1 MLSLSKHEAM
11 DSHMAKENVT
21 VIGAGLMGHGIAQ
34 IFAAGGHKVAL
45 YDTSADT
52 LNGAPE
58 RIRAIFALLE
68 QDPAG
73 AANVTLEPDFDK
85 AVADAD
91 LVIEAAPE
99 KLPLKQEIFARLE
112 KASKRDCILASN
124 TSALPITKIA
134 EPVET
139 ADRVVGTHF
148 WNPPHL
154 IPLVEVVQAER
165 TSLATVEK
173 TIALLAACGKSPV
186 HVKRDVPG
194 FIGNRLQHAMKREAI
209 AIVASG
215 ICDAETLDIVVKD
228 GFGARLGIL
237 GPMEQSDL
245 IGVNITL
252 DVQRT
257 MCPALDAS
265 PEPSPLL
272 VAMVEKGELGMSTG
286 KGFYEWTPEKAAAVR
301 KRVNDQLVALAR
313 SRARAKGRP
322 TEG

>member
-1 MLSLSKHEAM
+1 MNERIA
-11 DSHMAKENVT
+11 

-45 YDTSADT
+45 FDTNAEI
-52 LNGAPE
+52 LNSAPE

-68 QDPAG
+68 QDPAD
-73 AANVTLEPDFDK
+73 AKNVRLEPDFAK

-99 KLPLKQEIFARLE
+99 KLPLKQELFAKLE
-112 KASKRDCILASN
+112 VASPRAAILASN

-134 EPVET
+134 EKVKT

-165 TSLATVEK
+165 SSLEAVNK
-173 TIALLAACGKSPV
+173 TIAMLAAVGKSPV

-209 AIVASG
+209 AIVAAG

-265 PEPSPLL
+265 PTASPLL
-272 VAMVEKGELGMSTG
+272 EKMVAEGKLGMSTG
-286 KGFYEWTPEKAAAVR
+286 EGFYKWTPEKAAAVR
-301 KRVNDQLVALAR
+301 KRVNENLVAQAK
-313 SRARAKGRP
+313 ARAKARQKTGAQ
-322 TEG
+322 

>member
-1 MLSLSKHEAM
+1 MSSEKIAVL
-11 DSHMAKENVT
+11 
-21 VIGAGLMGHGIAQ
+21 GAGLMGHGIAQ
-34 IFAAGGHKVAL
+34 IFAAGGHQVAL
-45 YDTSADT
+45 YDTNADILNSAPD
-52 LNGAPE
+52 
-58 RIRAIFALLE
+58 RIRAIFTLLE
-68 QDPAG
+68 QDPAD
-73 AANVTLEPDFDK
+73 AKNVRLEPDFAK

-99 KLPLKQEIFARLE
+99 KLPIKQDIFAKLE
-112 KASKRDCILASN
+112 AATKRDCILASN

-134 EPVET
+134 EPVKT
-139 ADRVVGTHF
+139 AERVVGTHF

-165 TSLATVEK
+165 SSVAVVEK
-173 TIALLAACGKSPV
+173 TIAMLAAVGKSPV

-265 PEPSPLL
+265 PVANPLL
-272 VAMVEKGELGMSTG
+272 EKMVAEGKLGMSTG
-286 KGFYEWTPEKAAAVR
+286 EGFYKWTPEAAAQVR
-301 KRVNDQLVALAR
+301 KRVNESLVAQAK
-313 SRARAKGRP
+313 ARAKQR
-322 TEG
+322 TKVK

>member
-1 MLSLSKHEAM
+1 
-11 DSHMAKENVT
+11 MASEKIAVL
-21 VIGAGLMGHGIAQ
+21 GAGLMGHGIAQ

-45 YDTSADT
+45 YDTNADV
-52 LNGAPE
+52 LNVAPE
-58 RIRAIFALLE
+58 RIRAIFTLLE
-68 QDPAG
+68 QDPAD
-73 AANVTLEPDFDK
+73 AKNVRLEPDFAR

-99 KLPLKQEIFARLE
+99 KLPIKRDIFAKLE
-112 KASKRDCILASN
+112 AATKRDCILASN
-124 TSALPITKIA
+124 TSALPITRIA
-134 EPVET
+134 EPVKT

-165 TSLATVEK
+165 SSVAAVEK
-173 TIALLAACGKSPV
+173 TIAMLAAVGKSPV
-186 HVKRDVPG
+186 HVKRDAPG

-265 PEPSPLL
+265 PVANPLL
-272 VAMVEKGELGMSTG
+272 EKMVAEGKLGMSTG
-286 KGFYEWTPEKAAAVR
+286 EGFYKWTPEAAAQVR
-301 KRVNDQLVALAR
+301 KRVNESLVAQAK
-313 SRARAKGRP
+313 ARAKQR
-322 TEG
+322 TKVK

>member
-1 MLSLSKHEAM
+1 MPSEKVAVL
-11 DSHMAKENVT
+11 
-21 VIGAGLMGHGIAQ
+21 GAGLMGHGIAQ

-45 YDTSADT
+45 YD
-52 LNGAPE
+52 LNEQVLASAPE
-58 RIRAIFALLE
+58 RIRAIFTLLE
-68 QDPAG
+68 QDSAD
-73 AANVTLEPDFDK
+73 AANVRLEPDFAK

-99 KLPLKQEIFARLE
+99 KLPIKQDIFARLE
-112 KASKRDCILASN
+112 AAAPRNCTLASN

-134 EPVET
+134 EKVKT

-165 TSLATVEK
+165 SSLAAVEK
-173 TIALLAACGKSPV
+173 TIAMLAAVGKSPV

-209 AIVASG
+209 AIVAAG

-228 GFGARLGIL
+228 GFGGRLGIL

-272 VAMVEKGELGMSTG
+272 VDMVARGDLGMSTG
-286 KGFYEWTPEKAAAVR
+286 KGFYAWTPEKAAAVR
-301 KRVNDQLVALAR
+301 KRVNEQLVAQAKARAR
-313 SRARAKGRP
+313 SRAKVK
-322 TEG
+322 

>member
-1 MLSLSKHEAM
+1 MPAEKIA
-11 DSHMAKENVT
+11 

-34 IFAAGGHKVAL
+34 IFAAGGHQVAL
-45 YDTSADT
+45 YDTNAEVLSA
-52 LNGAPE
+52 APE

-68 QDPAG
+68 QDPAD
-73 AANVTLEPDFDK
+73 AKNVRLEPDFAK

-99 KLPLKQEIFARLE
+99 KLPLKQELFAKLE
-112 KASKRDCILASN
+112 ATAPRSCILASN

-134 EPVET
+134 ENVKT

-165 TSLATVEK
+165 SSIEAVNKTV
-173 TIALLAACGKSPV
+173 AMLAAVGKSPV

-209 AIVASG
+209 AIVAAG
-215 ICDAETLDIVVKD
+215 ICDAETLDVVVKD

-265 PEPSPLL
+265 PTASPLL
-272 VAMVEKGELGMSTG
+272 EKMVAEGKLGMSTG
-286 KGFYEWTPEKAAAVR
+286 EGFYKWTPATAAAVR
-301 KRVNDQLVALAR
+301 KRVNESLVAQAK
-313 SRARAKGRP
+313 ARAKKKAKA
-322 TEG
+322 

>member
-1 MLSLSKHEAM
+1 MPAEKIA
-11 DSHMAKENVT
+11 

-45 YDTSADT
+45 FDTNADILNSAPD
-52 LNGAPE
+52 
-58 RIRAIFALLE
+58 RIRAIFTLLE
-68 QDPAG
+68 QDPAD
-73 AANVTLEPDFDK
+73 AKNVRLEPDFNK

-99 KLPLKQEIFARLE
+99 KLPLKQELFAKLE
-112 KASKRDCILASN
+112 AAAPRGCILASN

-134 EPVET
+134 EKVKT

-165 TSLATVEK
+165 SSVEAVNK
-173 TIALLAACGKSPV
+173 TIAMLAAVGKSPV

-265 PEPSPLL
+265 PAANPLL
-272 VAMVEKGELGMSTG
+272 EKMVAEGKLGMSTG
-286 KGFYEWTPEKAAAVR
+286 EGFYKWTPEKAAAVR
-301 KRVNDQLVALAR
+301 KRVNESLVAQAK
-313 SRARAKGRP
+313 ARAKSR
-322 TEG
+322 TKV

>member
-1 MLSLSKHEAM
+1 MPNERIAVL
-11 DSHMAKENVT
+11 
-21 VIGAGLMGHGIAQ
+21 GAGLMGHGIAQ
-34 IFAAGGHKVAL
+34 IFASGGHRVTL
-45 YDTSADT
+45 HDTNATVLDS
-52 LNGAPE
+52 APE
-58 RIRAIFALLE
+58 RIRAIFTLLE

-73 AANVTLEPDFDK
+73 AENVRIEPDFEK

-91 LVIEAAPE
+91 LVVEAAPE

-112 KASKRDCILASN
+112 RATKRSCILASN
-124 TSALPITKIA
+124 TSALPITKIGEDVA
-134 EPVET
+134 T

-165 TSLATVEK
+165 TAPATVEK

-257 MCPALDAS
+257 MCPALDRS
-265 PEPSPLL
+265 TEPSPLL
-272 VAMVEKGELGMSTG
+272 VQMVEKGELGMSTG
-286 KGFYEWTPEKAAAVR
+286 KGFYEWTPEKAATLR

-313 SRARAKGRP
+313 ARAKARKD
-322 TEG
+322 

>member
-1 MLSLSKHEAM
+1 
-11 DSHMAKENVT
+11 MAQEKIAVL
-21 VIGAGLMGHGIAQ
+21 GAGLMGHGIAQ

-45 YDTSADT
+45 YDTSEAT
-52 LNGAPE
+52 LNSAPE

-68 QDPAG
+68 QDPAD
-73 AANVTLEPDFDK
+73 AANVRLEPDFAK

-99 KLPLKQEIFARLE
+99 KLPIKQEIFARLE
-112 KASKRDCILASN
+112 AAAPRHCILASN

-134 EPVET
+134 EPVKT

-165 TSLATVEK
+165 SSVAVVEK
-173 TIALLAACGKSPV
+173 TIAMLAAVGKSPV

-209 AIVASG
+209 AIVAAG

-265 PEPSPLL
+265 PVASPLL
-272 VAMVEKGELGMSTG
+272 EKMVAEGKLGMSTG
-286 KGFYEWTPEKAAAVR
+286 EGFYKWTPESAAAVR
-301 KRVNDQLVALAR
+301 KRVNESLVAQAK
-313 SRARAKGRP
+313 ARAKTRAKVK
-322 TEG
+322 

>member
-1 MLSLSKHEAM
+1 MPTEKIAVL
-11 DSHMAKENVT
+11 
-21 VIGAGLMGHGIAQ
+21 GAGLMGHGIAQ
-34 IFAAGGHKVAL
+34 IFAAGGHKVTL
-45 YDTSADT
+45 YDLNAEVLNSAPD
-52 LNGAPE
+52 

-68 QDPAG
+68 QDPAD
-73 AANVTLEPDFDK
+73 AKNVRLEPDFAK
-85 AVADAD
+85 AVGDAD

-99 KLPLKQEIFARLE
+99 KLPIKQEIFARLE
-112 KASKRDCILASN
+112 AATKRDCILASN

-134 EPVET
+134 EPVKT

-165 TSLATVEK
+165 SSVAAVEK
-173 TIALLAACGKSPV
+173 TIAVLAAVGKSPV

-209 AIVASG
+209 AIVAGG
-215 ICDAETLDIVVKD
+215 ICDAETLDVVVKD

-265 PEPSPLL
+265 PVASPLL
-272 VAMVEKGELGMSTG
+272 EKMVAEGKLGMSTG
-286 KGFYEWTPEKAAAVR
+286 EGFYKWTAEAAAAVR
-301 KRVNDQLVALAR
+301 KRVNENLVAQAK
-313 SRARAKGRP
+313 ARAKKRTGP
-322 TEG
+322 H

>member
-1 MLSLSKHEAM
+1 
-11 DSHMAKENVT
+11 MANERIAVL
-21 VIGAGLMGHGIAQ
+21 GAGLMGHGIAQ
-34 IFAAGGHKVAL
+34 IFAAGGHQVAL
-45 YDTSADT
+45 YDLSEAV
-52 LNGAPE
+52 LNSAPE
-58 RIRAIFALLE
+58 RIRAIFTLLE
-68 QDPAG
+68 QDPAD
-73 AANVTLEPDFDK
+73 AKNVRLELDFAK

-99 KLPLKQEIFARLE
+99 KLPIKQDIFARLE
-112 KASKRDCILASN
+112 AATKRDAILASN

-134 EPVET
+134 EKVET

-165 TSLATVEK
+165 TSLATVRK
-173 TIALLAACGKSPV
+173 TMAMLAAVGKSPV

-209 AIVASG
+209 AIVAAG
-215 ICDAETLDIVVKD
+215 ICDAETLDTVVKD
-228 GFGARLGIL
+228 GFGGRLGIL

-257 MCPALDAS
+257 MCPAIDNSTA
-265 PEPSPLL
+265 PHPLL
-272 VAMVEKGELGMSTG
+272 VEMVEKGQLGMSTG

-301 KRVNDQLVALAR
+301 KRVNEQLVEQA
-313 SRARAKGRP
+313 RARAKKRAKER
-322 TEG
+322 TS